1 MTEQKVVATARCIG
15 ATLTLAVVAA
25 IANQALADAIVVTQ
39 AMKASTIAEVFI
51 EENAVRAEIEIGAQD
66 LPAFANLLP
75 DELYEKLTAEERPR
89 QERSRKSL
97 ESEWQILAD
106 DQALAGQ
113 LEQLVPGKRVVR
125 DEVTG
130 EALAEQPDDAAPVIR
145 VTLRY
150 PLTGRPQTVSIRP
163 PRSGNAP
170 MANIGFVCYHRR
182 VPVNDFRYLSGEV
195 TLDLDWSDP
204 WYSRFRHANLRR
216 QFDAPLSAYLYVEP
230 YEVRQEII
238 VRPMDLQTWVDLG
251 LRDDGVIPVDQQGVL
266 KKQVAQFLSER
277 NPVFIDGR
285 SAEGRLDRI
294 HFIRRTLRTTGII
307 EPPEDLDS
315 TSATLGVIFVYPID
329 QLPAEV
335 SMKWELFNTKIQ
347 SVPAVASDEAGG
359 LPSSVTPDAPMLVWK
374 NYLTNPTIPQMMAI
388 AAPPAQRWFAIPIL
402 SVVLGIAALWL
413 LVVLG
418 RQWASGQDFSR
429 PLLVTA
435 IGLVVVGVLTLPLAR
450 VRVNDPFAVRPSLS
464 NDSAQMVL
472 SGLLHNLYR
481 SFDHHDE
488 SLIYDRLAKSIAG
501 ELLSEVYLETRKSME
516 VKNQGGLRISV
527 KEVEVTRTELMDDTG
542 LEHSFRCRWRV
553 AGWIGHWGHVHARA
567 NEHEA
572 LIAISPRDDAWKITK
587 IEMLDQ
593 QSLDRSSGAD
603 PLPEAAGA

>member
-106 DQALAGQ
+106 DQTLAGQ

-130 EALAEQPDDAAPVIR
+130 EALAEQPDDAEPVIR

-150 PLTGRPQTVSIRP
+150 PLTGLPQTVSIRAP
-163 PRSGNAP
+163 LSGNAP

-182 VPVNDFRYLSGEV
+182 VPVNDFRYLSGKV

-204 WYSRFRHANLRR
+204 WYSRFRHANYRR

-230 YEVRQEII
+230 YEVRKEII
-238 VRPMDLQTWVDLG
+238 IRPLDLQNWVDLG
-251 LRDDGVIPVDQQGVL
+251 LRDDGVIPVDQQGAL
-266 KKQVAQFLSER
+266 KTKVAQFLSKR
-277 NPVFIDGR
+277 NPVSIDGR
-285 SAEGRLDRI
+285 RAEGRLDRI

-359 LPSSVTPDAPMLVWK
+359 LPSSVTPDAPILVWQ

-418 RQWASGQDFSR
+418 RQWASGKDFSR

-516 VKNQGGLRISV
+516 VKNQGGLRIAV
-527 KEVEVTRTELMDDTG
+527 KEVEVTQTELMDETG

-572 LIAISPRDDAWKITK
+572 LIAISPRDDAWTITK

-593 QSLDRSSGAD
+593 QALDRSSGAD
-603 PLPEAAGA
+603 SLQQAAEP

>member
-106 DQALAGQ
+106 DQTLAGQ

-130 EALAEQPDDAAPVIR
+130 EALAEQPDDAEPVIR

-150 PLTGRPQTVSIRP
+150 PLTGRPQTVSIRA

-170 MANIGFVCYHRR
+170 IANIGFVCYHSR
-182 VPVNDFRYLSGEV
+182 VAVNDFRYLSGKV

-204 WYSRFRHANLRR
+204 WYSRFRHANYRR

-285 SAEGRLDRI
+285 RAEGRLDRI

-315 TSATLGVIFVYPID
+315 KSATLGVIFVYPID

-402 SVVLGIAALWL
+402 SVVLGIAAFCL

-435 IGLVVVGVLTLPLAR
+435 MGLVVVGVLTLPLAR
-450 VRVNDPFAVRPSLS
+450 VRVGDPFAVRASLS

-516 VKNQGGLRISV
+516 VKNQGGLRIAV
-527 KEVEVTRTELMDDTG
+527 KEVEVTQTELMDETG

>member
-106 DQALAGQ
+106 DQTLAGQ

-170 MANIGFVCYHRR
+170 IANIGFVCYHKR
-182 VPVNDFRYLSGEV
+182 VPVNDFRYLSGKV

-204 WYSRFRHANLRR
+204 WYSRFRHANYRR
-216 QFDAPLSAYLYVEP
+216 QFDAPLSAYLYVVP

-238 VRPMDLQTWVDLG
+238 VRPMDLQKWLNLG
-251 LRDDGVIPVDQQGVL
+251 LRDDGVIPVDQQGPL
-266 KKQVAQFLSER
+266 KRRVAQFLSEM
-277 NPVFIDGR
+277 NPVSINGR
-285 SAEGRLDRI
+285 RAEGRLDRI

-359 LPSSVTPDAPMLVWK
+359 LPSSVTPGDPMLVWK
-374 NYLTNPTIPQMMAI
+374 NYLTNPTIPQLMAI
-388 AAPPAQRWFAIPIL
+388 AQPPAVRWFAISIL
-402 SVVLGIAALWL
+402 STLFGIASLL
-413 LVVLG
+413 MLVVLG
-418 RQWASGQDFSR
+418 RHWSSGRGFSR
-429 PLLVTA
+429 PMFATA
-435 IGLVVVGVLTLPLAR
+435 IVLVVVGVIALPLAS
-450 VRVNDPFAVRPSLS
+450 VNISDPFAVKPSLS
-464 NDSAQMVL
+464 EDSAQEIL
-472 SGLLHNLYR
+472 SGLLHNVYR

-501 ELLSEVYLETRKSME
+501 DLLSDVYLETRKSME

-527 KEVEVTRTELMDDTG
+527 KEVTVTELDFVREVDAEPT
-542 LEHSFRCRWRV
+542 FRCRWRV
-553 AGWIGHWGHVHARA
+553 SGWIGHWGHVHARA
-567 NEHEA
+567 NEHVA
-572 LIAISPRDDAWKITK
+572 LITVGPRDGKWKITGIK
-587 IEMLDQ
+587 MLDEQ
-593 QSLDRSSGAD
+593 PLEAPQSAGVVQRG
-603 PLPEAAGA
+603 AGA